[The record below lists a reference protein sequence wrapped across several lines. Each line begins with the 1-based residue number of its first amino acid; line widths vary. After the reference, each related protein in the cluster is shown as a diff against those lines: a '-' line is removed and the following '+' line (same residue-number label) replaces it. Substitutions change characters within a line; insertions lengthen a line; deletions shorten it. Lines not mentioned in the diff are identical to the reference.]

1 MCIIK
6 IRLFHIQ
13 EKILVESYTLSF
25 LCHFWVLCC
34 HFQLKLAVFLISNTL
49 ISTNLQLH
57 PEYLKPKSPNKK
69 KLKRKA
75 RVILL
80 VTSQITIKFLITL
93 IFISIFT
100 FSKKNKNKYS
110 FLKFD
115 KCIRGKNEIELS
127 YFVQHFLWVSGW
139 ETEPGTGLYDRG
151 SRKTHNNNSQSPL
164 QTLSAKATKT
174 QQIPCTL

>member
-6 IRLFHIQ
+6 IRLFHIPVQ

-80 VTSQITIKFLITL
+80 VTSQITIKFLI
-93 IFISIFT
+93 FQ
-100 FSKKNKNKYS
+100 FSLFLKNKNKYS

-127 YFVQHFLWVSGW
+127 YFVQHCLCVSGW